1 MFGIKTLLSVQLFQ
15 QFRSSIS
22 SQCPFKFKVLL
33 LSCSS
38 YSQKFAMF
46 LMPLNL
52 CPSMYSYSR
61 LPTEGLPSEVESML
75 RCMRIYSHGTWLAEE
90 TERFVI
96 LSISLIS
103 MCILSIYIQLGMGCR
118 VLTSFIFSISAQ
130 QGKSGRLQFTAPTI
144 QKPISSGNELI

>member
-1 MFGIKTLLSVQLFQ
+1 
-15 QFRSSIS
+15 
-22 SQCPFKFKVLL
+22 
-33 LSCSS
+33 
-38 YSQKFAMF
+38 MF

-118 VLTSFIFSISAQ
+118 VHMTSFIFSISAQ

-144 QKPISSGNELI
+144 QKPITSGNKLIHNLYISILFSRTVTHLSYAWYL